1 MKLIVILSILLSTL
15 SGTTINIPSDYST
28 IQEGIEAAIEGDTVL
43 VADGEYYE
51 NVILNKEIVL
61 ASNAIYSEIESE
73 WYETNSNILNTIIYG
88 FNPITEIGGSCVAI
102 AHDNIQPT
110 IVGFTFSDGRGTVV
124 SEASCGPDVKNT
136 GGGIFIY
143 KAYPTINY
151 NRFINN
157 GSDPDEDNVV
167 YEGGAIVHYD
177 DDDIEFDEDRNN
189 LAYNHSSR
197 TVPNVIDFRYN
208 YFSGNNSSAGLDVF
222 SDFEETIDMSFCIFE
237 NIDCETDQVNDYILG
252 SKRGTT
258 TYNQSNIEGNC
269 STNDTVFVSV
279 GGSDDHNGSFESPF
293 KTITYALRY
302 VNRNSTT
309 VIKVMSG
316 HYSPHTNGETFP
328 IVIKNNTHLIGD
340 SQYTTTLDADANML
354 KPGRVLEI
362 FDGTQGPNSWI
373 ADNIL
378 VKGFTITGGYH
389 VDDW

>member
-1 MKLIVILSILLSTL
+1 M
-15 SGTTINIPSDYST
+15 
-28 IQEGIEAAIEGDTVL
+28 
-43 VADGEYYE
+43 
-51 NVILNKEIVL
+51 
-61 ASNAIYSEIESE
+61 
-73 WYETNSNILNTIIYG
+73 
-88 FNPITEIGGSCVAI
+88 
-102 AHDNIQPT
+102 
-110 IVGFTFSDGRGTVV
+110 
-124 SEASCGPDVKNT
+124 
-136 GGGIFIY
+136 
-143 KAYPTINY
+143 
-151 NRFINN
+151 
-157 GSDPDEDNVV
+157 

-237 NIDCETDQVNDYILG
+237 NIDCETNQVNDYILG

-316 HYSPHTNGETFP
+316 HYSPNTNGETFP
-328 IVIKNNTHLIGD
+328 LVIKNNTHLIGD

-362 FDGTQGPNSWI
+362 FDGTQFALSRLI
-373 ADNIL
+373 
-378 VKGFTITGGYH
+378 
-389 VDDW
+389 

>member
-1 MKLIVILSILLSTL
+1 MKKLLFPIFYL
-15 SGTTINIPSDYST
+15 LPFLPATTINIPEDYST
-28 IQEGIEAAIEGDTVL
+28 IQEGIDAAVEGDTVL
-43 VADGEYYE
+43 VAEGEYFE
-51 NVILNKEIVL
+51 NVILYKEIVL
-61 ASNAIYSEIESE
+61 ASNAINSEIESE
-73 WYETNSNILNTIIYG
+73 WYETNSNILNTTIFGY
-88 FNPITEIGGSCVAI
+88 NPNTGIGGSCVTI

-157 GSDPDEDNVV
+157 GSNPDDDNVV

-177 DDDIEFDEDRNN
+177 DGDIEFDEDRNN
-189 LAYNHSSR
+189 LANNHLR
-197 TVPNVIDFRYN
+197 TVPSVIDFRYN

-237 NIDCETDQVNDYILG
+237 NIDCETNQVNDYILG

-269 STNDTVFVSV
+269 STNDTVYVSTD
-279 GGSDDHNGSFESPF
+279 GSDENDGSFDSPF
-293 KTITYALRY
+293 KTINYALRY
-302 VNRNSTT
+302 VNDNTTT
-309 VIKVMSG
+309 VISVRPG
-316 HYSPHTNGETFP
+316 HYSPYSNGETFP
-328 IVIKNNTHLIGD
+328 LVIKNNTHLIGD
-340 SQYTTTLDADANML
+340 SKETTILNAFAGPED
-354 KPGRVLEI
+354 PSRVIEI
-362 FDGTQGPNSWI
+362 YDGTQGDNPWI

-378 VKGFTITGGYH
+378 IKGFTITGGYH